1 MEKMHSAARSSLEEM
16 LDSLKQRDEEEH
28 PKDLPPALPSRPT
41 SKARRPSVAKR
52 SLPDKFS
59 VPDISKKVRKREIR
73 RSLGGSFGGRRSKE
87 ARPDES
93 PYASVMLCDVN
104 FEEYV
109 EHDNKDNAGFADESS
124 PLPKFRDPELNDNL
138 GYFISKKLRVWCQLK
153 DGQWELGQIQSTSA
167 ETASVLLGNGNLVI
181 ASTGE
186 LLPANPGILE
196 GVDDLIQLSYLN
208 EPSVLHNLHFRFTHD
223 KFYSKAGTV
232 LIAINP
238 FKKLKLYGNDY
249 VAAYRQKLMDSPHV
263 YAIADTAYNEMMR
276 DEVNQSLIISG
287 ESGAGKT
294 ETAKIA
300 MQYLGALGGGSG
312 GMEQKILQTSTI
324 LEAFGNAKTSRND
337 NSSRFGKLTEIYFSA
352 VGKICGAKIQTFL
365 LEKSRVVQLAQ
376 GERSYHIFYQI
387 CAGASSALREMLNL
401 KAASEY
407 KYLNQSSQMVVDN
420 VNDAEKFTQ
429 LMEALNMIHMSEED
443 RQHAFEMLAAV
454 LWMGNISFRVVENE
468 NHVEVLDNEASKRVA
483 NLLGCSLEDL
493 ILALSTHK
501 IQAGKET
508 VAKKLTLQ
516 QAIDARDALAKFVY
530 ASLFEWLVEEINR
543 SLVKGKRQTGRSI
556 SILDIYGFESFK
568 KNSFE
573 QFCIN
578 YANERLQQH
587 FNRHLFKLQQE
598 EYESDGIDWTKVE
611 FEDNQECLDLFEK
624 KPIGL
629 ISLLDEESHFPNGSD
644 LTFANKLKEHL
655 DDTPCFKGERGGAFT
670 VRHYAGEVLYNTAG
684 FLEKNRDPLQPG
696 TIELLLSCSSQM
708 PQLFAS
714 IMQNQTPKQPSHGL
728 GASEFHRHSVG
739 TKFKGQL
746 FKLMQKLDNS
756 TPHFIRCIKPNS
768 KQIPG
773 LYEKHLVL
781 EQLRCC
787 GVLEVVRIS
796 RSGYP
801 TRLTH
806 QEFSERYGFLLSEFG
821 VSQDPLSISASIL
834 QQFGVQPEMY
844 QVGYTKLY
852 FRIGQIGALE
862 DTRKRILQGTLKV
875 QKYFRRHLARR
886 DFKELKKATITLQ
899 SFARAD
905 IVRRQYSIMINL
917 RQQVAKR
924 LNDELSAALI
934 FQSVIRGLLVRKHF
948 NRLQNLT
955 RSNYDSSDS
964 RGIQDLMNSTVK
976 SNLNWPSPVQVL
988 QKRVLEAEA
997 AIRKQ
1002 EQEKTEL
1009 RVHVEQYESRL
1020 LEYQEKVREM
1030 EEMWEAKIMSLQMS
1044 LAAARKGLDNASGQP
1059 SGSKPVRSESN
1070 AIAVSHLT
1078 KEFENQSQNFD
1089 NQALSIVEVNSE
1101 SKNPDEEFRALKQK
1115 FDSWEKDY
1123 KARLRDTRAK
1133 LQKQQEAERHH
1144 HHHHKWWWL
1153 LRNVKFK

>member
-1 MEKMHSAARSSLEEM
+1 MNKVPSASRSSLEEM
-16 LDSLKQRDEEEH
+16 LDSLKERDEKES
-28 PKDLPPALPSRPT
+28 PKDLPPALPARPT

-52 SLPDKFS
+52 SLANIFS
-59 VPDISKKVRKREIR
+59 EPNTSKKVKKREIKR
-73 RSLGGSFGGRRSKE
+73 TAGGSFGGMKSKE
-87 ARPDES
+87 ARLDES
-93 PYASVMLCDVN
+93 PYASVMLSDIN

-109 EHDNKDNAGFADESS
+109 EPEKANAGFAVKSS
-124 PLPKFRDPELNDNL
+124 PLPKFREPELNDNL
-138 GYFISKKLRVWCQLK
+138 GYFIKKKLRVWCQLK

-167 ETASVLLGNGNLVI
+167 KTASVLLGNGSLVT

-186 LLPANPGILE
+186 LLPANPDILE

-223 KFYSKAGTV
+223 AFYSKAGVV

-249 VAAYRQKLMDSPHV
+249 VTAYRQKLMDSPHV
-263 YAIADTAYNEMMR
+263 YAIADTAYSEMIR

-312 GMEQKILQTSTI
+312 GIEEKIFQTSTI

-352 VGKICGAKIQTFL
+352 VGKICGAKIQTSSL
-365 LEKSRVVQLAQ
+365 PQSRVVQLAQ

-387 CAGASSALREMLNL
+387 CAGASSALREKLNL

-407 KYLNQSSQMVVDN
+407 KYLNQSSRLVVDN
-420 VNDAEKFTQ
+420 VNDAEKFAQ

-443 RQHAFEMLAAV
+443 QQHAFEMLAAV
-454 LWMGNISFRVVENE
+454 LWIGNISFRVAENE
-468 NHVEVLDNEASKRVA
+468 TYAEVLANEACKKVA
-483 NLLGCSLEDL
+483 GLLGCSLEDL
-493 ILALSTHK
+493 IVALSTHK

-516 QAIDARDALAKFVY
+516 QAIDTRDALAKFLY
-530 ASLFEWLVEEINR
+530 ASLFGWLVEEINR
-543 SLVKGKRQTGRSI
+543 SLVKGKRKTGRSI
-556 SILDIYGFESFK
+556 SILDIYGFESFE

-598 EYESDGIDWTKVE
+598 EYESDGIDWKKVE

-629 ISLLDEESHFPNGSD
+629 ISLLDEESNFPNGSD
-644 LTFANKLKEHL
+644 LTFANKLKAHL
-655 DDTPCFKGERGGAFT
+655 DDNPCFKGERGGAFT
-670 VRHYAGEVLYNTAG
+670 VRHYAGEVLYNTTG
-684 FLEKNRDPLQPG
+684 FLEKNRDPLQPD
-696 TIELLLSCSSQM
+696 TIEMLLACSSQL

-714 IMQNQTPKQPSHGL
+714 IMQNKTPKQPSHGV
-728 GASEFHRHSVG
+728 ASESHKHSVG

-746 FKLMQKLDNS
+746 FKLMQQLDNS

-768 KQIPG
+768 KQLPG
-773 LYEKHLVL
+773 LYDKQLVL
-781 EQLRCC
+781 DQLRCC

-801 TRLTH
+801 TRITH
-806 QEFSERYGFLLSEFG
+806 QEFAERYGFLLSEFG

-852 FRIGQIGALE
+852 FRIGQIGAIE
-862 DTRKRILQGTLKV
+862 DTRKQIFRGTLEV

-886 DFKELKKATITLQ
+886 DFNELKKATITLQ
-899 SFARAD
+899 SFVRAD
-905 IVRRQYSIMINL
+905 IVKRQYSVMINL

-924 LNDELSAALI
+924 LNDKLGAALQL
-934 FQSVIRGLLVRKHF
+934 QSNLARG
-948 NRLQNLT
+948 
-955 RSNYDSSDS
+955 NYDSSDS
-964 RGIQDLMNSTVK
+964 RDNQDLMNSTVK
-976 SNLNWPSPVQVL
+976 SNLNWPSAVQVL

-997 AIRKQ
+997 VIRKQ
-1002 EQEKTEL
+1002 EQEKTAL
-1009 RVHVEQYESRL
+1009 RVQVEQHESRL
-1020 LEYQEKVREM
+1020 LEYQAKVREM
-1030 EEMWEAKIMSLQMS
+1030 EEMWEAKITSLQTS
-1044 LAAARKGLDNASGQP
+1044 LA
-1059 SGSKPVRSESN
+1059 ES
-1070 AIAVSHLT
+1070 
-1078 KEFENQSQNFD
+1078 
-1089 NQALSIVEVNSE
+1089 
-1101 SKNPDEEFRALKQK
+1101 
-1115 FDSWEKDY
+1115 
-1123 KARLRDTRAK
+1123 
-1133 LQKQQEAERHH
+1133 
-1144 HHHHKWWWL
+1144 
-1153 LRNVKFK
+1153 